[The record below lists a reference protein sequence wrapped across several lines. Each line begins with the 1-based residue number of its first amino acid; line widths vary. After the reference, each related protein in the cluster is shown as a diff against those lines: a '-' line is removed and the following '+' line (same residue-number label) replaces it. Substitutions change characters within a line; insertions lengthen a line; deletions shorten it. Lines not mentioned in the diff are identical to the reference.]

1 MYAVVGCSDC
11 GALKIVEGR
20 PETTQCPRCGKR
32 RKFEKLKKFVETD
45 DEDHAREV
53 RSSMLANRQG
63 EGEAFAELDSFTEM
77 EDQIEEA
84 GPSDDEYLEAS
95 GVDTEEVAEAAER
108 VENRSASTRGRSR
121 KETVRLALR
130 ELDRPTEGE
139 VVVFAGEH
147 GVPAD
152 YVRKA
157 LDKLVRA
164 GEVSENRGQYRL
176 L

>member
-63 EGEAFAELDSFTEM
+63 EGEAFAELDSFSEM
-77 EDQIEEA
+77 EARIDDAGVSDEEF
-84 GPSDDEYLEAS
+84 LEAS
-95 GVDTEEVAEAAER
+95 GIDTDEVAEAAER
-108 VENRSASTRGRSR
+108 VENRSASTRGQSR
-121 KETVRLALR
+121 QETVREALR
-130 ELDRPTEGE
+130 ELDRPTDEE
-139 VVVFAGEH
+139 VVAYAEER
-147 GVPAD
+147 GVPAE
-152 YVRKA
+152 YVREA
-157 LDKLVRA
+157 LEKWARS
-164 GEVSENRGQYRL
+164 GEVSESRGRYRL

>member
-53 RSSMLANRQG
+53 RASMLANRRG
-63 EGEAFAELDSFTEM
+63 EGEAFAELDSFSEM
-77 EDQIEEA
+77 EDQVDAA
-84 GPSDDEYLEAS
+84 GMDDDEYLEAS
-95 GVDTEEVAEAAER
+95 GIDSEEVAEAAER
-108 VENRSASTRGRSR
+108 AENRSASTRGGSR
-121 KETVRLALR
+121 KETVLDALR
-130 ELDRPTEGE
+130 ELDRPSEDE
-139 VVVFAGEH
+139 VVEFAGER

-152 YVRKA
+152 YVREA
-157 LDKLVRA
+157 LEKLVRR
-164 GEVSENRGQYRL
+164 GEVSESRGRYRL